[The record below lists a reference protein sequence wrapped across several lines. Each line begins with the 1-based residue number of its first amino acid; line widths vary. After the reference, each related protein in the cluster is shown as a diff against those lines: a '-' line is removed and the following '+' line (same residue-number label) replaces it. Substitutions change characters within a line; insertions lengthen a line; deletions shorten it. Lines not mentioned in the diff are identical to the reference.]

1 MMKIKI
7 EIDPSLTQDEVLIRC
22 RQMDER
28 ILKLQQAISGS
39 GSEKS
44 CISLQD
50 GDTRYYVPLSQI
62 LFFEAEGKRVQAHT
76 SQKLYLTELKLY
88 ELEENLPGCFMR
100 ISKSAIVNLDHIYSI
115 TKNLASSS
123 AVEFYGSAKKIYV
136 SRNYYKALIERLG
149 ERRRR
154 L

>member
-62 LFFEAEGKRVQAHT
+62 LFSKR
-76 SQKLYLTELKLY
+76 KEKGFR
-88 ELEENLPGCFMR
+88 P
-100 ISKSAIVNLDHIYSI
+100 IPPKSCI
-115 TKNLASSS
+115 
-123 AVEFYGSAKKIYV
+123 
-136 SRNYYKALIERLG
+136 
-149 ERRRR
+149 
-154 L
+154 